1 MNSIQCL
8 TGLFLTPILLLLPLK
23 VYVKIHII
31 SIMLKRLVMVIWV
44 WFVRTYAFLKIWH
57 TILILDFYEMIGL
70 HTVIWYSLVLY
81 EFIFYQIYNSTY
93 FLYAFMISDGY
104 LSVISKYAILKLF
117 QVCFHCDMI
126 WIPTPG
132 WKHSIKY
139 LHQNI
144 FNMLTWLVMN
154 VQACFY
160 SFICF
165 FTYTFW
171 FYCGMIRSYTL
182 MLNMFDWKHYPKFVI
197 KTLQLLSKHYLNEVT
212 LIWQDPPLKCH

>member
-1 MNSIQCL
+1 MSNWPD
-8 TGLFLTPILLLLPLK
+8 LTPILSLPPLK

-31 SIMLKRLVMVIWV
+31 STMLKRLVMVIWV

-57 TILILDFYEMIGL
+57 TILILDFCEMMGL

-81 EFIFYQIYNSTY
+81 EFISYQIYKSTY

-104 LSVISKYAILKLF
+104 LSVISKYVILKLF

-171 FYCGMIRSYTL
+171 FYCGMIRLYTL
-182 MLNMFDWKHYPKFVI
+182 MLNMFD
-197 KTLQLLSKHYLNEVT
+197 
-212 LIWQDPPLKCH
+212 

>member
-1 MNSIQCL
+1 MSVNCENICFFENLTHYFDFRFLWNDWVTHSDMIQL
-8 TGLFLTPILLLLPLK
+8 
-23 VYVKIHII
+23 
-31 SIMLKRLVMVIWV
+31 SVIWV
-44 WFVRTYAFLKIWH
+44 
-57 TILILDFYEMIGL
+57 
-70 HTVIWYSLVLY
+70 
-81 EFIFYQIYNSTY
+81 Y
-93 FLYAFMISDGY
+93 FLSNIQINIFSTCFYDLGW
-104 LSVISKYAILKLF
+104 LSECDYKVCYFELF

-144 FNMLTWLVMN
+144 FNMLTWLVMD

-171 FYCGMIRSYTL
+171 FYCGMIRLYTL
-182 MLNMFDWKHYPKFVI
+182 MLNMFDWKHYPTIVI
-197 KTLQLLSKHYLNEVT
+197 RTLLLLNKTYLNEFILT
-212 LIWQDPPLKCH
+212 GQNPPLRFH